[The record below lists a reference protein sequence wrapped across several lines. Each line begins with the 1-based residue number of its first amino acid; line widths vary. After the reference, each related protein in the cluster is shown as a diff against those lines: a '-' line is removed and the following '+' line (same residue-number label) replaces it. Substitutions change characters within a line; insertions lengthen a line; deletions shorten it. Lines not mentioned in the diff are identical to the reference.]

1 MFCGSECDFF
11 CLISKQLHVLLNLN
25 RRFAGACDLSGERPR
40 NWFGPVVSQVAVDSQ
55 QSWIRRGQ
63 REIRSH
69 VWISNGHCAGAAQ
82 KYPLPYSGISVRH
95 ERNVHMPLGVVLTK
109 VFPVDPVKPAIC
121 QLNSVLTFEALL
133 GSDLH
138 RKNVLPS
145 VNDEFGNVELET
157 VIHPDCSLAVS
168 YFVPIQPDISPIIDA
183 LKDERVDIPP
193 GRSCEC
199 CAVPPVLLP

>member
-1 MFCGSECDFF
+1 M
-11 CLISKQLHVLLNLN
+11 L
-25 RRFAGACDLSGERPR
+25 
-40 NWFGPVVSQVAVDSQ
+40 
-55 QSWIRRGQ
+55 
-63 REIRSH
+63 
-69 VWISNGHCAGAAQ
+69 
-82 KYPLPYSGISVRH
+82 
-95 ERNVHMPLGVVLTK
+95 LGVVVTK

-121 QLNSVLTFEALL
+121 QLNSVLTLEALL

-145 VNDEFGNVELET
+145 GNDEFGNVELET

-193 GRSCEC
+193 GRSCKR
-199 CAVPPVLLP
+199 CAVPPVLLPEIFRRRQVHAEVQVFVNPIFLQDLENSGRHSLHGIPLRGIEARQRDKRIIGTDISRRDHAPSALELCEIR